1 VRLLII
7 GEKKWWTSDIRKA
20 YEEMRYKEDVI
31 FAGRLGEE
39 ELHRV
44 IASALAMIYVSY
56 FEGFGIPI
64 LESFYC
70 DVPVITSDAT
80 SMPEVAGDAALLT
93 DPFSFESISEA
104 MFRISTDEKLRK
116 SLVEKGRVRRKLFN
130 WQKSADKLWET
141 ILKVT

>member
-1 VRLLII
+1 
-7 GEKKWWTSDIRKA
+7 
-20 YEEMRYKEDVI
+20 
-31 FAGRLGEE
+31 
-39 ELHRV
+39 
-44 IASALAMIYVSY
+44 MIYVSY